1 MTNERV
7 SVIGN
12 NNDSSN
18 RSDENENKGN
28 NVNKNGRCEARLP
41 NTLISSFILP
51 LYASIV
57 ISNNLTL
64 SCSTTMCIVITDVTV
79 ILQ

>member
-1 MTNERV
+1 M

-12 NNDSSN
+12 DNDSSN
-18 RSDENENKGN
+18 SYDENESKRDDRER
-28 NVNKNGRCEARLP
+28 NGRCEDRLP
-41 NTLISSFILP
+41 NTLISSSILP

-79 ILQ
+79 ILQRIT